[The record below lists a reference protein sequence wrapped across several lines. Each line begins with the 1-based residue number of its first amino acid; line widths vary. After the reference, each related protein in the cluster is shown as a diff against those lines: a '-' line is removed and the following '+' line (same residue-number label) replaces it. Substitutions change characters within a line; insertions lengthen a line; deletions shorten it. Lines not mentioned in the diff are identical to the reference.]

1 MTEKRSA
8 RQRKVQNYSLLA
20 DESDEEFFYDDEPV
34 KHKKKYD
41 DDDDD
46 IESTKSTSKS
56 TKTKKKTVKEKS
68 VTKPSE
74 AIPASKENQLPKTV
88 NEIKPTNFSPAV
100 VSHSETPKSPVIISP
115 TPRFLSKSV
124 PTTPVQSAV
133 SLSNSAVTPPP
144 SSLGKAFIPVTPSSG
159 LRLGLSRTKK
169 LRPLHTNVRIT

>member
-46 IESTKSTSKS
+46 IESTKSTM
-56 TKTKKKTVKEKS
+56 
-68 VTKPSE
+68 TKPSE